1 VGSEAVRAAVPP
13 SAINL
18 LRQAFASEL
27 VARVPR
33 LARLDGTASPA
44 ELETVRRDA
53 HTVASSAWIVGEP
66 EISRLAREVEEQ
78 LLDGPI
84 TELVARLSAWT
95 P

>member
-1 VGSEAVRAAVPP
+1 VGSEAVRAAAPP
-13 SAINL
+13 SAGDL

-33 LARLDGTASPA
+33 LARLDGSSSPGDLDVA
-44 ELETVRRDA
+44 RRDA
-53 HTVASSAWIVGEP
+53 HTLASSAWVVGEA
-66 EISRLAREVEEQ
+66 EISRLARAVEEQ
-78 LLDGPI
+78 LPDGPV